1 MTTVALVRTRP
12 ESVLDDVSDA
22 MRRAGYREH
31 LDPAAETAL
40 KINISWHHWYPACST
55 APWQLDGVTRT
66 LLADGF
72 SADTVFGAHNRTVVV
87 DARVGERANKHR
99 PVLAAHGVR
108 NVHLYDDERWVRY
121 EPRGRLLTLHDVFPE
136 GVRIPERLIGTN
148 VIHLPTMKTHVFT
161 TITGAMKNAF
171 GGLLFEKRHFCHA
184 TIHETLVDLL
194 TIQQEIHKGIF
205 AVVDGTFVGEGPG
218 PRCMEVHERG
228 LLLAGADQVAV
239 DATIARLMG
248 LDPFADSFPAPG
260 TRARAGHRRRARD
273 RGRGPRRR
281 RRELAGPHRPGD
293 FRQPRPKA
301 HLLGS
306 PEAPGASAAAHGDR
320 PLVLRRIP
328 RLPRRLLVER
338 PRPPASGPSH
348 ARTLGAALSAVSRG
362 GWRGTSA
369 RGGRGGARL
378 SRRLRTHGLEQGD
391 DG

>member
-40 KINISWHHWYPACST
+40 KINISWQHWYPACST

-148 VIHLPTMKTHVFT
+148 VIQLPTMKTHVFT

-205 AVVDGTFVGEGPG
+205 AVVDGTFVGEGAG

-248 LDPFADSFPAPG
+248 LDPFADSVPAPG

-273 RGRGPRRR
+273 RGRGSRRR
-281 RRELAGPHRPGD
+281 RRELAGPHRPGN
-293 FRQPRPKA
+293 FRQPRPEA

-320 PLVLRRIP
+320 PLVLRRVP
-328 RLPRRLLVER
+328 
-338 PRPPASGPSH
+338 
-348 ARTLGAALSAVSRG
+348 
-362 GWRGTSA
+362 
-369 RGGRGGARL
+369 RL
-378 SRRLRTHGLEQGD
+378 SRRYWWNVHGRRRAAQAMRGPWGRLFQQYPAE
-391 DG
+391 DGGALPRAAAAAAHA

>member
-31 LDPAAETAL
+31 LDPATETAL
-40 KINISWHHWYPACST
+40 KINISWQHWYPACST

-72 SADTVFGAHNRTVVV
+72 AADTVFGAHNRTVVV

-205 AVVDGTFVGEGPG
+205 AVVDGTFVGEGAG
-218 PRCMEVHERG
+218 PALHG
-228 LLLAGADQVAV
+228 G
-239 DATIARLMG
+239 
-248 LDPFADSFPAPG
+248 P
-260 TRARAGHRRRARD
+260 RARADAGGRRSGRRGRHHRPAYGPGSVRNPVPAAGARARARHCGRARD

-281 RRELAGPHRPGD
+281 RRELAGPHRPGNV
-293 FRQPRPKA
+293 RQPRPKSSSI
-301 HLLGS
+301 GV
-306 PEAPGASAAAHGDR
+306 P
-320 PLVLRRIP
+320 
-328 RLPRRLLVER
+328 
-338 PRPPASGPSH
+338 
-348 ARTLGAALSAVSRG
+348 
-362 GWRGTSA
+362 
-369 RGGRGGARL
+369 
-378 SRRLRTHGLEQGD
+378 
-391 DG
+391 